1 MTPVGQDVK
10 WTPNANVTPLDV
22 FGAWVK
28 QEVFREIEQLE
39 VEILAWLRDR

>member
-1 MTPVGQDVK
+1 
-10 WTPNANVTPLDV
+10 LDV